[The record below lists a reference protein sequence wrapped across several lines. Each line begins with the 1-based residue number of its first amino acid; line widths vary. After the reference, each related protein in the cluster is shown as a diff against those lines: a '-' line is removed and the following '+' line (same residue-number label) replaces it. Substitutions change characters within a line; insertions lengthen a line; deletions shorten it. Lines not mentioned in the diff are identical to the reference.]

1 MNLRYRLIVA
11 AAIASL
17 AVSVPARAQVGEQ
30 ASLTGTIT
38 DPQGA
43 VLPGVNIAA
52 LNSSTNVT
60 RTGVTTDAGVYLITG
75 LVTGTY
81 KVTYTMPSF
90 KTVARE
96 IEVRT
101 GERLRV
107 DIRLELGGLT
117 DEIKV
122 VAETPLLNT
131 TSASR
136 ATIIDTEKVTNTPLN
151 GQNPFMFVFAAPGVL
166 GDSARPSI
174 SYRPFDNGGMDS
186 FNVNGGVGG
195 SNRFL
200 LDGASNT
207 NSEGGGGNL
216 GFVPSPDAVQ
226 EVRVDTN
233 TYDAQFGRTGGGTV
247 SVSVK
252 SGSNRLSGTA
262 SYMHRDK
269 SLNQNL
275 YQNIVNNIPKTDLFH
290 ANPVFTIGGPVVLPK
305 YNGRNKTFFFYS
317 YEFLKSAI
325 PDSSNAQRA
334 PTDLELAGDFSQSL
348 NGIAGGNI
356 FDPLTG
362 QPFPGN
368 RIPAFNSSPNC
379 GRTISCL
386 DPISAA
392 YAQYM
397 VAAERDARRA
407 GQQLHRQPE
416 LARRRLQLAPG
427 PGRPQLRRRALLLAL
442 RPQRPS

>member
-1 MNLRYRLIVA
+1 M
-11 AAIASL
+11 
-17 AVSVPARAQVGEQ
+17 
-30 ASLTGTIT
+30 
-38 DPQGA
+38 
-43 VLPGVNIAA
+43 LPGVSIAA

-60 RTGVTTDAGVYLITG
+60 RSGVTTEAGVYLITG

-275 YQNIVNNIPKTDLFH
+275 YQNIRNSIPKTDLFH
-290 ANPVFTIGGPVVLPK
+290 ANPVFTFGGPVGLPSTTA
-305 YNGRNKTFFFYS
+305 GTRR
-317 YEFLKSAI
+317 
-325 PDSSNAQRA
+325 SSSTA
-334 PTDLELAGDFSQSL
+334 T
-348 NGIAGGNI
+348 
-356 FDPLTG
+356 
-362 QPFPGN
+362 
-368 RIPAFNSSPNC
+368 SS
-379 GRTISCL
+379 
-386 DPISAA
+386 
-392 YAQYM
+392 
-397 VAAERDARRA
+397 
-407 GQQLHRQPE
+407 
-416 LARRRLQLAPG
+416 
-427 PGRPQLRRRALLLAL
+427 
-442 RPQRPS
+442 